1 MKKFLSVILIF
12 SLLSVFMAG
21 PGFATIN
28 DSGVDC
34 SSSLSS
40 LNQDNHQNELLQ
52 LPSLFSNYVTK
63 SEPKTIKSIQ
73 LPWINRQ
80 SDILEWWIQIEY
92 NGEIFEKQVPVDIS
106 DFKEKFLKH
115 PEYGE
120 RISFNLDEDDAFDL
134 EVIAGFYWSIIKDEA
149 GNDVKSL
156 EKRIRVRQLETGN
169 YIEDQDGELQVWS
182 ELHVNY
188 GLIKKEIH
196 GLSVINGLRET
207 LQKFTYI
214 SSNIQQLLDQLDIF
228 ERFISHCSSG
238 LEKASFA
245 DDSDYFVVG
254 MGYKSPLGQDIPRFA
269 EKRFSFARDTL
280 FGPSIFQHEMDPG
293 SSKGK
298 GPFEVLYG
306 FSAFHEGSTNPTFD
320 IAFSVEFDP
329 AVSLKTKFIPAGGQI
344 YYYFD
349 ESSQQ
354 RDETKVTFTSNVLSG
369 NGQDIELTLIFD
381 EIDETLGKVGR
392 WMKFDADVLGDREL
406 LGGKISY
413 EASHIFDVGVIINSP
428 LFEEKIEMI
437 HIPKIVNVSWDLDF
451 SLMTNPL
458 FHASANGFVDVS
470 MSSSLGGINVFFPK
484 SDESVADQ
492 IFIDVPQG
500 LPENMRIDAEAT
512 LNLDLDDLQNPANYV
527 YGDIQHT
534 CSENVACIR
543 AFLPA
548 QIEPVINVTEIPAES
563 EAKGK
568 LNWNKLEGY
577 AELWRGSHGP
587 ADPIELNIGYKG
599 FSIHDVLTIRNGH
612 INTQFKLA
620 EDGHFFFDTTES
632 IFGNELNVVNTDT
645 GDSLSLFV
653 NEISADDLQAEWN
666 IDTSGDSLKI
676 NDLHLGGMVDVM
688 NGLQLDLCYL
698 GKSTSLLMDWY
709 IGQSGGFQIQVDQ
722 EDDISI
728 DFSDFAMNATDFD
741 IGGGITLSDTITF
754 DMSWDLKQGS
764 GSGSGSVDPGSF
776 AVNKHNDDGT
786 IKDFSFYL
794 TYKGQYGIDIKFSN
808 LQFYL
813 NLEWWKGDRLLPYVW
828 LDYEVST
835 DDFDVDLLWTNQEGE
850 TQWYENVEE
859 W

>member
-1 MKKFLSVILIF
+1 MKKFLSIIVIFL
-12 SLLSVFMAG
+12 LLSVFMAE
-21 PGFATIN
+21 PDFAN
-28 DSGVDC
+28 KKASGGYC
-34 SSSLSS
+34 SSSLNSI
-40 LNQDNHQNELLQ
+40 NQDNHPNELSQ
-52 LPSLFSNYVTK
+52 LPTLFSNYVTG
-63 SEPKTIKSIQ
+63 SEQKKIKSIQ
-73 LPWINRQ
+73 LPWINKQ
-80 SDILEWWIQIEY
+80 SDILEWWIKIKY

-120 RISFNLDEDDAFDL
+120 RISFNLDEDDAYDL
-134 EVIAGFYWSIIKDEA
+134 EVIAGFYWSIIKNED

-156 EKRIRVRQLETGN
+156 EKRIRVRQLESGN
-169 YIEDQDGELQVWS
+169 YIEDQDGEMQVWS

-196 GLSVINGLRET
+196 RLSVVNKLHET
-207 LQKFTYI
+207 LQKFTY
-214 SSNIQQLLDQLDIF
+214 SSMKIQQLLDQLNIF
-228 ERFISHCSSG
+228 EQFISYFPSG
-238 LEKASFA
+238 LGAIFSE

-254 MGYKSPLGQDIPRFA
+254 MGFKSPLGQDIPRFA

-306 FSAFHEGSTNPTFD
+306 FSAFQEGSTNPTYD

-329 AVSLKTKFIPAGGQI
+329 AVSLKTKFIPSGGLI

-354 RDETKVTFTSNVLSG
+354 RDETMISFTSNVLSG
-369 NGQDIELTLIFD
+369 DDGDIELTLIFD
-381 EIDETLGKVGR
+381 KIDETLGKVGR
-392 WMKFDADVLGDREL
+392 WMKFDADVLGDHEL
-406 LGGKISY
+406 LGGKIAY
-413 EASHIFDVGVIINSP
+413 EASHIFDVGIIVNSP
-428 LFEEKIEMI
+428 LFEEKIELI
-437 HIPKIVNVSWDLDF
+437 HIPKIVDVSWDLDF

-458 FHASANGFVDVS
+458 FHAHVDGFVDVS
-470 MSSSLGGINVFFPK
+470 MSSPLGGINVFFPK
-484 SDESVADQ
+484 LDETVTDQ

-534 CSENVACIR
+534 CSDNVACIR

-548 QIEPVINVTEIPAES
+548 QIKPIINVTEIPAES

-577 AELWRGSHGP
+577 VELWRGSHGP

-599 FSIHDVLTIRNGH
+599 FSIHDVLAIRNGH

-632 IFGNELNVVNTDT
+632 IFGNELNVVNMDT

-653 NEISADDLQAEWN
+653 NEISADNLQADWN

-688 NGLQLDLCYL
+688 NDLQLDLCYL
-698 GKSTSLLMDWY
+698 GKSTSLHMDWY
-709 IGQSGGFQIQVDQ
+709 IGQSGSFQIQIDQ
-722 EDDISI
+722 ENDLSI
-728 DFSDFAMNATDFD
+728 DFNDFAMNNTDFD
-741 IGGGITLSDTITF
+741 FGGKITLSETIIF
-754 DMSWDLKQGS
+754 DMSWDLEQGS
-764 GSGSGSVDPGSF
+764 GSQDGSVDPGFF
-776 AVNKHNDDGT
+776 AINKYNDGAT
-786 IKDFSFYL
+786 IKEFIFYL
-794 TYKGQYGIDIKFSN
+794 TYEELYGIDIKFSN